1 MSFHHRA
8 RGLPEEHNTLVYKIH
23 SGTKASGH
31 ISYSP
36 LVSFRR
42 YEKRKILRWPAY
54 LSGMMT
60 KITSGRRAYVWYS
73 KYIQS
78 HWRMFQ
84 DIRGRDVEVQCVEKK
99 ADEAEGLNARIF
111 TYIRIVV
118 YIRAILSR
126 NIKRDC
132 LADLCKYLW
141 PANKRV
147 LAEPKR
153 ETEG

>member
-1 MSFHHRA
+1 
-8 RGLPEEHNTLVYKIH
+8 
-23 SGTKASGH
+23 
-31 ISYSP
+31 
-36 LVSFRR
+36 
-42 YEKRKILRWPAY
+42 
-54 LSGMMT
+54 
-60 KITSGRRAYVWYS
+60 
-73 KYIQS
+73 
-78 HWRMFQ
+78 MFQ